1 LETSQAERLK
11 TRLPVVATVVVL
23 RLTPK
28 ESVGKIAGMEGSMPA
43 LSSAKSWKA
52 INDAKRCRAQ
62 MWKAFRRDYLFSQR
76 DLAAALKC
84 SLRTVQAIEGEEVV
98 PQARIQR
105 RFRDLKS
112 KQEKLASA

>member
-1 LETSQAERLK
+1 
-11 TRLPVVATVVVL
+11 
-23 RLTPK
+23 
-28 ESVGKIAGMEGSMPA
+28 MEESMPA
-43 LSSAKSWKA
+43 LSSAKSRKA
-52 INDAKRCRAQ
+52 INDEKRCRAQ
-62 MWKAFRRDYLFSQR
+62 IWRAFRRNYLFSQR

-112 KQEKLASA
+112 EQEKLASP